1 MIRPVDDPAD
11 AAPDAG
17 PDARAQNVL
26 GTALGVCGTDPV
38 TGYFRDGCCRTDAS
52 DRGSHT
58 VCAVMTEAF
67 LEFTA
72 AAGNDLSTPMPAYGF
87 PGLKPGDR
95 WCLCVSRWEEARRAG
110 CAPKV
115 VLAATHRRALD
126 VATLADLRAHAC
138 D

>member
-1 MIRPVDDPAD
+1 MIRPADDAD
-11 AAPDAG
+11 TTK
-17 PDARAQNVL
+17 AQNVL
-26 GTALGVCGTDPV
+26 GTALATCGTDPV

-58 VCAVMTEAF
+58 VCAVMTREF

-72 AAGNDLSTPMPAYGF
+72 ARGNDLSTPAPEYGF
-87 PGLKPGDR
+87 PGLKPGDA

-115 VLAATHRRALD
+115 RLDATHRRALD
-126 VATLADLRAHAC
+126 VATLADLKAHAAG
-138 D
+138 